1 MPEYL
6 ETERLQL
13 VLCDAQL
20 CRAILQGDRDL
31 KNALGAVPARG
42 WTEFGPGIF
51 EFTLEQVER
60 DPSSAIW
67 WSYLILLKS
76 PRTLI
81 GSCGFKGNP
90 DKFGEVEIGYE
101 IAPDFRNM
109 GYGTE
114 TASAL
119 IDFAARFPNIRVVK
133 AHTLPFES
141 ASTAILKKCGLT
153 HFQDLFDPD
162 EGEVWQWKR
171 SITPTESSAY

>member
-13 VLCDAQL
+13 LLCDAPL
-20 CRAILQGDRDL
+20 CRAILRGGVVL
-31 KNALGAVPARG
+31 NNTLGATTAQG
-42 WTEFGPGIF
+42 WTEFGPAIF

-60 DPSSAIW
+60 DPSGAIW
-67 WSYLILLKS
+67 WSYLMLLKS

-81 GSCGFKGNP
+81 GSCGFKGRP
-90 DKFGEVEIGYE
+90 DRFGEVEIGYE
-101 IAPDFRNM
+101 IAPDFRNS

-114 TASAL
+114 TARAL
-119 IDFAARFPNIRVVK
+119 IGFAARFPEIRAVK

-141 ASTAILKKCGLT
+141 ASTTVLKKCGLI
-153 HFQDLFDPD
+153 HYEDLFDPD

-171 SITPTESSAY
+171 SLSRKEALTH

>member
-13 VLCDAQL
+13 LLCDAPL
-20 CRAILQGDRDL
+20 CRAILQGGVAL
-31 KNALGAVPARG
+31 NKTLNATTAPG
-42 WTEFGPGIF
+42 WTEFGPAIF

-81 GSCGFKGNP
+81 GSCGFKGRP
-90 DKFGEVEIGYE
+90 DRFGEVEIGYE
-101 IAPDFRNM
+101 IAPDFRNT

-114 TASAL
+114 TARAL
-119 IDFAARFPNIRVVK
+119 IDFAARFPDILVVK

-141 ASTAILKKCGLT
+141 ASTAVLKKCGLV

-162 EGEVWQWKR
+162 EGEVWQWKC
-171 SITPTESSAY
+171 SLAKKEALTH

>member
-13 VLCDAQL
+13 LLCDVPL
-20 CRAILQGDRDL
+20 CRAILQGHTAL
-31 KNALGAVPARG
+31 KKVLGARIAKG
-42 WTEFGPGIF
+42 WTEFGPAIF
-51 EFTLEQVER
+51 EFTLEQVDR

-67 WSYLILLKS
+67 WSYLVLLKS

-81 GSCGFKGNP
+81 GSCGFKGRP
-90 DKFGEVEIGYE
+90 DNYGEVEIGYE
-101 IAPDFRNM
+101 IAPEFRNA
-109 GYGTE
+109 GFATE
-114 TASAL
+114 TARAL
-119 IDFAARFPNIRVVK
+119 IDFAARFPDIAVVK

-141 ASTAILKKCGLT
+141 ASTAVLKKCGLT

-171 SITPTESSAY
+171 SLSPISELHF

>member
-13 VLCDAQL
+13 VLCDAPL
-20 CRAILQGDRDL
+20 CHAILQGDT
-31 KNALGAVPARG
+31 ALNKALDAIAARG
-42 WTEFGPGIF
+42 WTEFGPAIF

-81 GSCGFKGNP
+81 GSCGFKGRP
-90 DKFGEVEIGYE
+90 DRFGEVEIGYE
-101 IAPDFRNM
+101 IAPDFRNT

-114 TASAL
+114 TARAL
-119 IDFAARFPNIRVVK
+119 IDFAARFPEIRVVK

-141 ASTAILKKCGLT
+141 ASTTVLKKCGLT

-171 SITPTESSAY
+171 SLVKTEALTY

>member
-13 VLCDAQL
+13 VLCDAPL
-20 CRAILQGDRDL
+20 CRAILQGDSVLNKVLDT
-31 KNALGAVPARG
+31 ATAHG
-42 WTEFGPGIF
+42 WTEFGPAIF

-60 DPSSAIW
+60 DPASAVW

-81 GSCGFKGNP
+81 GSCGFKGRP
-90 DKFGEVEIGYE
+90 DRYGEVEIGYE
-101 IAPDFRNM
+101 IAPGFRNA

-114 TASAL
+114 TAHAL
-119 IDFAARFPNIRVVK
+119 IGFASGFPEITSIK

-141 ASTAILKKCGLT
+141 PSTAVLKKCGLT
-153 HFQDLFDPD
+153 YLQDIFDPD

-171 SITPTESSAY
+171 MLRNPGGLGL